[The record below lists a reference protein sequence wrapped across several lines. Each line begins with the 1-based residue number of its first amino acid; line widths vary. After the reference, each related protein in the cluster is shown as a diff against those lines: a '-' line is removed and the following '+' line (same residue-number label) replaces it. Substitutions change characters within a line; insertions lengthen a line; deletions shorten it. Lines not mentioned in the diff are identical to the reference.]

1 MARKQA
7 DPTARRAR
15 EAARRAAAAQRIGPR
30 PPRTPRPRQP
40 KFLFDLEPP
49 GVFYTDWDSPVGTD
63 TEVMAQVSDHFGEDS
78 DEATTMRLLL
88 RFREIYG
95 PNIPLGAIGQL
106 ELLLDETDLLAQ
118 LSPRTD
124 VIDYDDARDSVHSLH
139 AHGMLL
145 IADDGSLWMTVPPGT
160 PYSAPN
166 GEWSFVERKAQAPA
180 RHRDTTT

>member
-15 EAARRAAAAQRIGPR
+15 EAARRAAAAQRIGLR

-40 KFLFDLEPP
+40 KLLFDLEPP
-49 GVFYTDWDSPVGTD
+49 GAFYTDWDSPVGTD
-63 TEVMAQVSDHFGEDS
+63 TEVMTQVIERFGADS
-78 DEATTMRLLL
+78 DEATTMRFLL

-95 PNIPLGAIGQL
+95 PNIPLDAIGQL
-106 ELLLDETDLLAQ
+106 ELLLDETDLLTQ
-118 LSPRTD
+118 LSPGAGVTT
-124 VIDYDDARDSVHSLH
+124 DDARDSVHSLH

-166 GEWSFVERKAQAPA
+166 GEWSFVEKKVQEPA
-180 RHRDTTT
+180 ELIDTAN